1 MKTRYLIICL
11 EMCFQVFSKIFFFF
25 FLPVD
30 RQVMVDFQGVTYM
43 KIEDDS
49 IFYPYQKVNYIF

>member
-11 EMCFQVFSKIFFFF
+11 EMCFQVFSKIFFF
-25 FLPVD
+25 LPVE

>member
-1 MKTRYLIICL
+1 
-11 EMCFQVFSKIFFFF
+11 MCFQVFSKIFFF
-25 FLPVD
+25 LPVE

>member
-25 FLPVD
+25 ASSVE